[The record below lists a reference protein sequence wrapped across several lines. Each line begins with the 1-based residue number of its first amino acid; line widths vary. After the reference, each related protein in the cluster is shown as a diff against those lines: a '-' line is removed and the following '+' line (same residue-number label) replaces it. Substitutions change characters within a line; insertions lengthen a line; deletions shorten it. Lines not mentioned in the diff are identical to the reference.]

1 MKIELNDETIN
12 DYANQR
18 LKQLVDQKVKERLAE
33 IQWYKT
39 VDHAVYECVSQQITN
54 ETVQTILKDID
65 RTALIQTIAKDMA
78 ELLVEKLY
86 EG

>member
-1 MKIELNDETIN
+1 MKIEIN
-12 DYANQR
+12 EENINEYANQR
-18 LKQLVDQKVKERLAE
+18 LKQSVDQQVKQRLAE

-39 VDHAVYECVSQQITN
+39 VDHAVYECVAQQITN
-54 ETVQTILKDID
+54 ETVQAILKDID

-86 EG
+86 KG